1 MRLFADYCLLYRRI
15 TTIEDQ
21 IKLQEDLK
29 SLEEWSAIW
38 GMRFKAMK
46 CYIMS
51 INQKR
56 SFYYQLSNHIFQ
68 QVDTNPYLG
77 VTFSDDLKWSSHITK
92 ITKKANS
99 TLGFIRRNLKHCPES
114 SRKTAYLALVR
125 STLEYS
131 SVVWD
136 PTLVKDVNK
145 LEKVQRQAARFI
157 TGDYSS
163 RDQGCVTKMLQD
175 LQLPSLQDRRKNN
188 RLIFFYKVV
197 EGLVP
202 AMPCHD
208 FLTPVRKSIRHIK
221 PRTFSDCESINIIDR
236 QCMNNNNCFK
246 PVTCNTDI
254 YKHSYFPRTIIDWNH
269 LEDSV
274 VSAQTLAGFKSALI
288 HRD

>member
-1 MRLFADYCLLYRRI
+1 
-15 TTIEDQ
+15 
-21 IKLQEDLK
+21 
-29 SLEEWSAIW
+29 
-38 GMRFKAMK
+38 
-46 CYIMS
+46 
-51 INQKR
+51 
-56 SFYYQLSNHIFQ
+56 
-68 QVDTNPYLG
+68 
-77 VTFSDDLKWSSHITK
+77 
-92 ITKKANS
+92 
-99 TLGFIRRNLKHCPES
+99 
-114 SRKTAYLALVR
+114 
-125 STLEYS
+125 
-131 SVVWD
+131 
-136 PTLVKDVNK
+136 
-145 LEKVQRQAARFI
+145 
-157 TGDYSS
+157 
-163 RDQGCVTKMLQD
+163 MLQD

-288 HRD
+288 HRDQCYSSHSLSRCAYAERPCNVFIQIQIQPNTYRMTLGHWVHN